1 MGCRIKGTIKSSSNI
16 EVSARNDLFIVSV
29 FFLGCQILI
38 GAHLWAQKSVSI
50 GGSKVD
56 FKVDCPLPRET
67 TSTHQ
72 FIVVSERME
81 MKRVLS

>member
-16 EVSARNDLFIVSV
+16 EVSARNDLFIMSVS
-29 FFLGCQILI
+29 FLGCQILI

-50 GGSKVD
+50 GGSKVG

-72 FIVVSERME
+72 FIVVPERME